1 MYYRTLTNIE
11 MEIKAL
17 VCESKEWNLQ
27 TADTHT
33 GRVLFQRVEVQSSQH
48 KTERGKCVLKH
59 QESQQFSSLPIL
71 TCSFLVGFRVLT
83 YTIPDQSV

>member
-48 KTERGKCVLKH
+48 RRWGWGGGV
-59 QESQQFSSLPIL
+59 S
-71 TCSFLVGFRVLT
+71 
-83 YTIPDQSV
+83 